1 MTRLLW
7 YINGEAAP
15 QAFVSTVKGR
25 RMLSSLVS
33 TNNMYN
39 DEDGIREEKSRTGG
53 PIRRDQ
59 FKSDDQEISD
69 EPSWNLDTTS
79 FGINNVM
86 ANSIKF
92 LVNPGH
98 FNHGILRLDYFN

>member
-1 MTRLLW
+1 M
-7 YINGEAAP
+7 
-15 QAFVSTVKGR
+15 VKQPLKHLYP
-25 RMLSSLVS
+25 LSREEGCFHPLVS
-33 TNNMYN
+33 SNNMYN
-39 DEDGIREEKSRTGG
+39 DENGIREEKSG

-59 FKSDDQEISD
+59 FNSDDQEISD

-92 LVNPGH
+92 LVNPRH